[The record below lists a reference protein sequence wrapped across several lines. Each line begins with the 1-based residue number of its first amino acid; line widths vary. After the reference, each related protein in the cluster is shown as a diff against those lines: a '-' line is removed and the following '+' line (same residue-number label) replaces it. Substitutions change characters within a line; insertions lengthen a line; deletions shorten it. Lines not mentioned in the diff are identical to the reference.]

1 MEPISEALNVLQA
14 DVNISI
20 GYLLPTLTILL
31 SKMENLK
38 EKGAIKHW
46 KPLLN
51 TMIESVKRRFA
62 ESLVDEEL
70 HIASMV
76 HSLFKAK
83 LMPEGEERDAKVQR
97 RIDVF

>member
-1 MEPISEALNVLQA
+1 MEPISEALNVLKA

-20 GYLLPTLTILL
+20 GYLLPTITILL
-31 SKMENLK
+31 SKMENQK
-38 EKGAIKHW
+38 EKGAIKHC

-51 TMIESVKRRFA
+51 TMIESVKQRFA

-70 HIASMV
+70 HIAAMV

-83 LMPEGEERDAKVQR
+83 WMPEGEERDA
-97 RIDVF
+97 